1 MSVKGAT
8 TEYHKLGSEKAKKQD
23 KEKQR
28 KEPGSPRSKRNIKT
42 YTATSSPTEDSQT
55 SCSSFLKMTIIMN
68 NYLQEG
74 VIGNYKYA
82 KCLE

>member
-8 TEYHKLGSEKAKKQD
+8 IEYHKLGSEKAKKQD

-28 KEPGSPRSKRNIKT
+28 KEPGSLRSKRSIKT

-55 SCSSFLKMTIIMN
+55 SC
-68 NYLQEG
+68 
-74 VIGNYKYA
+74 
-82 KCLE
+82 